1 ADPGEA
7 ATGNAAGSGANARAG
22 NSLIYPASASAPG
35 DPVHEDAPIDPS
47 PRRGSWFAPG
57 ILAGVVLCAAAATP
71 AAAQSLT
78 AGALSGT
85 VAAAQGRPL
94 DGADVTVLD
103 VASGV
108 TRTVTTT
115 RTGRFQFALL
125 PAGEYEI
132 LAERLGYRPRRV
144 RGVPV
149 RPGGVV
155 DVPVPLAPAR
165 PPVAVIDSSQFAP
178 GVLQGGAAGSSQWFT
193 PFAITALPDRGRGL
207 SALGR
212 LSTAS
217 SETLETEGLPA

>member
-1 ADPGEA
+1 
-7 ATGNAAGSGANARAG
+7 
-22 NSLIYPASASAPG
+22 
-35 DPVHEDAPIDPS
+35 
-47 PRRGSWFAPG
+47 
-57 ILAGVVLCAAAATP
+57 
-71 AAAQSLT
+71 
-78 AGALSGT
+78 
-85 VAAAQGRPL
+85 
-94 DGADVTVLD
+94 
-103 VASGV
+103 
-108 TRTVTTT
+108 TT

-132 LAERLGYRPRRV
+132 LAERLGYRPHRV

-217 SETLETEGLPA
+217 SETLETEGLPAGSSGLVLDGIPFVPARHPALAGTATAADGSAFPLGAFARPELVSGAADVEWSGFGAGFLSGFARRGSST